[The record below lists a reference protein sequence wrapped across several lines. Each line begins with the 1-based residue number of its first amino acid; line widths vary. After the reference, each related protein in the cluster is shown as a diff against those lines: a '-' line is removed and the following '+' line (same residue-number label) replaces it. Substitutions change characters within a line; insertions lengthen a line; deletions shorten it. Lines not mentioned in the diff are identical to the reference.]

1 MANNCISNSE
11 IQLAE
16 LILKE
21 FVGKSAQWGGGSI
34 ARRVND
40 KVREMTGRQY
50 ESEFTY
56 DYAGPHNQYTMTLYY
71 RKFPYVQIEA
81 KRKVTKPGTRYSMQE
96 YAYKDISFH
105 FYYGDKHSL
114 EELMDALDAQADAND
129 KRKAD
134 ELEYMKGIMQQIMR
148 ERNIREWDAR
158 YFLEKMYKNRY
169 NIV

>member
-1 MANNCISNSE
+1 MADNCIADSE

-16 LILKE
+16 LIRKE
-21 FVGKSAQWGGGSI
+21 FVGKGAQWGAYEI

-40 KVREMTGRQY
+40 KVREMTGRQN
-50 ESEFTY
+50 ESEFTFEY
-56 DYAGPHNQYTMTLYY
+56 ERRRPYSMTLYY
-71 RKFPYVQIEA
+71 RKFPYLQIEA
-81 KRKVTKPGTRYSMQE
+81 KRKVTKPGTRYSYQE
-96 YAYKDISFH
+96 YAYKDIDFH
-105 FYYGDKHSL
+105 FYYGDSHSL
-114 EELMDALDAQADAND
+114 EELMDELDAKADAND

-134 ELEYMKGIMQQIMR
+134 ELEYMKCIMQQIMR